1 MRLGV
6 ISDTHVGGDGRDL
19 PEAVLRAFGGVDL
32 ILHCGDLDTSTGI
45 LDYLETVAP
54 VKAVR
59 GYPDPREE
67 GDRLA
72 ETTRVVQVDSLRI
85 GMIHDI
91 QWPGPLIRFYRRL
104 QFPPGDIEDI
114 LARKFGEP
122 VDIVAFGDTHEEH
135 IALYQGVLFLNPGSP
150 TWPGVR
156 HKFGGLGTVALLD
169 IEGGVVTA
177 EIVKLR
183 P

>member
-1 MRLGV
+1 MRIGV
-6 ISDTHVGGDGRDL
+6 ISDTHVGGDGHDL
-19 PEAVLRAFGGVDL
+19 PEAVLRAFHGLDL
-32 ILHCGDLDTSTGI
+32 ILHCGDLDASTGV

-72 ETTRVVQVDSLRI
+72 ETTRVVQVEDMRI

-91 QWPGPLIRFYRRL
+91 EGSGPPIRFHRRI
-104 QFPPGDIEDI
+104 QFPPGDIKDI
-114 LARKFGEP
+114 LIRKFGEA
-122 VDIVAFGDTHEEH
+122 VDIVAFGHSHEER
-135 IALYQGVLFLNPGSP
+135 IALYQGVLFINPGSP
-150 TWPGVR
+150 TRPATSQRVGAW
-156 HKFGGLGTVALLD
+156 GTVGLLE
-169 IEGGVVTA
+169 IENGVVTA
-177 EIVKLR
+177 EIVHLR